1 MIDDLASC
9 IMEMQ
14 EEVFKKQI
22 KADAPEPEE
31 EKPLADDEW
40 ICDNCATKNKMVPGD
55 KYTAYC
61 SKCKQKNEV
70 IEYMATAMA
79 DDKYTKQE
87 KVYMDHFNKSKG
99 KPGADPQERLDPQAV
114 G

>member
-1 MIDDLASC
+1 MIDDLAQC

-22 KADAPEPEE
+22 KADVPEPEE

-40 ICDNCATKNKMVPGD
+40 ICDNCSTKNKMVPGD

-61 SKCKQKNEV
+61 SKCK
-70 IEYMATAMA
+70 
-79 DDKYTKQE
+79 
-87 KVYMDHFNKSKG
+87 
-99 KPGADPQERLDPQAV
+99 
-114 G
+114 